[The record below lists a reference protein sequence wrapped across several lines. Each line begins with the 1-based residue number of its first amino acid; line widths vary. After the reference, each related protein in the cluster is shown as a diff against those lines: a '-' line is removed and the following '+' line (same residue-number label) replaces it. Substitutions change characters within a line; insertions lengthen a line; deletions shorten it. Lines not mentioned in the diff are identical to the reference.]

1 MSDLK
6 NLKAEC
12 LKVMKDGEF
21 FWHAGPT
28 RSKLSPLQ
36 QPVDG
41 PVFEWSGQISSTKN
55 SNIGILVGPS
65 LSEESFLR
73 QAIEKM
79 RQTDKGDVS

>member
-6 NLKAEC
+6 KLEAEC

-21 FWHAGPT
+21 FWRVRPT

-41 PVFEWSGQISSTKN
+41 PVFEWSGQIGSTNN
-55 SNIGILVGPS
+55 SNIRILVGPS
-65 LSEESFLR
+65 LSEEGFLR
-73 QAIEKM
+73 DAIKEM
-79 RQTDKGDVS
+79 RLIDKGDVS